1 MPTTIGGKQVI
12 TTASNHSF
20 VGPPA
25 VSNIPPMTPPKPDG
39 VPAPF
44 PYTGR
49 SATGKGTSR
58 KLKVGGG
65 QAFLKGKSYVSV
77 DAPGNQASQPAPI
90 HDLVTMQVN
99 AKIYVR

>member
-12 TTASNHSF
+12 TTSSSHSF

-39 VPAPF
+39 VPSPF
-44 PYTGR
+44 PYTGM
-49 SATGKGTSR
+49 SSSGGDTSS
-58 KLKVGGG
+58 KLNVGGG
-65 QAFLKGKSYVSV
+65 DTFIEGSYVTV
-77 DAPGNQASQPAPI
+77 DPPGNQPSQPAPI

-99 AKIYVR
+99 AKIYVP

>member
-1 MPTTIGGKQVI
+1 MPTTIGGRQVI
-12 TTASNHSF
+12 TTSSGHSF

-44 PYTGR
+44 PYMGR
-49 SATGKGTSR
+49 SATGKGTSS

-65 QAFLKGKSYVSV
+65 EAFVAKSSVSV
-77 DAPGNQASQPAPI
+77 DPLGNLPSQPAPI
-90 HDLVTMQVN
+90 HDLVTLHVN
-99 AKIYVR
+99 KKIFVP

>member
-12 TTASNHSF
+12 ATTSNHNF
-20 VGPPA
+20 AGPPA

-44 PYTGR
+44 PYVGR
-49 SATGKGTSR
+49 SATGGKTSG

-65 QAFLKGKSYVSV
+65 KAFVAGSSVSV
-77 DAPGNQASQPAPI
+77 DPPGNQPSQPAPI

-99 AKIYVR
+99 AKIYVP

>member
-1 MPTTIGGKQVI
+1 
-12 TTASNHSF
+12 
-20 VGPPA
+20 
-25 VSNIPPMTPPKPDG
+25 MTPPKPDG

-49 SATGKGTSR
+49 SATGKKTSS

-65 QAFLKGKSYVSV
+65 KAFVAGSSVSV
-77 DAPGNQASQPAPI
+77 DPPGNQPSQPAPI

-99 AKIYVR
+99 AKIHVP

>member
-12 TTASNHSF
+12 TTKSSHQF

-39 VPAPF
+39 IPAPF
-44 PYTGR
+44 PYIGQ
-49 SATGKGTSR
+49 SSSGKKTSS
-58 KLKVGGG
+58 KLVVGGG
-65 QAFLKGKSYVSV
+65 DSFIDGSSV
-77 DAPGNQASQPAPI
+77 DIMPPGNQPSQPAPL

-99 AKIYVR
+99 AKIHVP